1 MDTFAADLSRLPNP
15 TTHRTP
21 PPLRGATAPSLRR
34 QPGPNPGPTSDGPHD
49 LPSPAGCGAPVSTHK
64 TDCEPSI
71 SRIEDVHCP
80 LSMFF
85 RPCLFFSGHIRRRL
99 IAVLDRNPT
108 APSRTTTQTPGT
120 STELRQIYGPHPRLQ
135 PCSRVA
141 NGRPAT
147 VANRPPARR
156 GAARGEREIPHRRS
170 PTIKSPAKSP
180 PPLVIGEEGRR
191 RKTTQSCVD
200 GDIFFGI
207 NHPPFLFFFLL
218 CFSDPSLALL
228 LCCVSPIRSRKGRTQ
243 DPGRPP
249 ASTRLTMCSDTRH
262 NRVDMYSQLI
272 PKRLIKV
279 PSSACDRSRFSVP
292 AVQQTQMVQPTPMA
306 VSLTSPRVRSNLN
319 VKSTAN
325 QRATGKKI
333 YFLRHRLFVFDWR
346 AIANSRILNAHTQ
359 RATSSVG
366 FNIIAEYTKQNT
378 KIPPLVT

>member
-156 GAARGEREIPHRRS
+156 GAARRAGSGRSRTVGAQPSRAQLNHRRR
-170 PTIKSPAKSP
+170 
-180 PPLVIGEEGRR
+180 L
-191 RKTTQSCVD
+191 
-200 GDIFFGI
+200 
-207 NHPPFLFFFLL
+207 
-218 CFSDPSLALL
+218 SLARRGGDGK
-228 LCCVSPIRSRKGRTQ
+228 PRKA
-243 DPGRPP
+243 
-249 ASTRLTMCSDTRH
+249 AST
-262 NRVDMYSQLI
+262 
-272 PKRLIKV
+272 
-279 PSSACDRSRFSVP
+279 
-292 AVQQTQMVQPTPMA
+292 
-306 VSLTSPRVRSNLN
+306 
-319 VKSTAN
+319 
-325 QRATGKKI
+325 
-333 YFLRHRLFVFDWR
+333 
-346 AIANSRILNAHTQ
+346 
-359 RATSSVG
+359 ATSSL
-366 FNIIAEYTKQNT
+366 AST
-378 KIPPLVT
+378 IPRSSSFFFFVFQIQVSPSCCAV